1 MCHSVVVQ
9 VRTGC
14 KRFTANWT
22 CVRPLAA
29 MYAFMCVQRAGRGK
43 RFVALGASVRTFS
56 CEQTCGDKSFK
67 FIDLF
72 EQPLIELTM
81 GGHYSVK
88 YVTSFDFRY
97 GLNDLYALNIPDFRR
112 SVSMMLIIIVEAGS
126 IDLLQWNNKY
136 DEVFQNSRLHYYKS
150 NGELLFYITLIILF
164 SQKHLNTTIFDHLC
178 YGKEVLLNSY
188 LY

>member
-29 MYAFMCVQRAGRGK
+29 MYAFMCVQRAGCGK

-72 EQPLIELTM
+72 EQVIIM
-81 GGHYSVK
+81 NYSQ
-88 YVTSFDFRY
+88 
-97 GLNDLYALNIPDFRR
+97 A
-112 SVSMMLIIIVEAGS
+112 
-126 IDLLQWNNKY
+126 
-136 DEVFQNSRLHYYKS
+136 S
-150 NGELLFYITLIILF
+150 NIILC
-164 SQKHLNTTIFDHLC
+164 I
-178 YGKEVLLNSY
+178 LLRGAYCHSHRFFFK
-188 LY
+188 LHFV